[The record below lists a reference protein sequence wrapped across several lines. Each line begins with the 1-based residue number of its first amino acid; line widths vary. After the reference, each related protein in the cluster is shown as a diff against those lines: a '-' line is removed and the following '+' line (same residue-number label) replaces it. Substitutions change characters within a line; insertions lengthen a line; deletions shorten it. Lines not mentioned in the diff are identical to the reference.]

1 MTYLSK
7 LRSFVRCHRFLCDLD
22 ESIACCEAI
31 LTFWDGQQSAVHFRI
46 ILVKCFWLFIAFN
59 HTKTSVQYTNHCI
72 MLIRHR
78 SFHIRK
84 SSGLANR
91 ANNVSLIEIVVV
103 WVDPYFKTHTSQQTL
118 YIVHTVQRKP
128 SWLLHVKVS
137 NEIFVL
143 YIIQISWSGVFKISD
158 LKYEDHLVS

>member
-1 MTYLSK
+1 MIYLSK
-7 LRSFVRCHRFLCDLD
+7 LRSFVQCHRFWCDLD
-22 ESIACCEAI
+22 ESIACCEAT

-46 ILVKCFWLFIAFN
+46 IRVEILTAYVVFN
-59 HTKTSVQYTNHCI
+59 HTKTSVHTDHLI
-72 MLIRHR
+72 MLIRHK

-91 ANNVSLIEIVVV
+91 ANNVSLMQIVVV

-118 YIVHTVQRKP
+118 YIVHTVQKKP
-128 SWLLHVKVS
+128 AWLLYVKVS
-137 NEIFVL
+137 NKIFVL

-158 LKYEDHLVS
+158 LKYDDHLVS